1 VPLPVSAPFHSSL
14 MKPAGEKLRAYL
26 AKVALIAPKLK
37 LINNVDVK
45 TETAPD
51 AIKDALVRQASSPV
65 RWVETIRAMR
75 AQGVTH
81 VLECG
86 PGRALAGMVK
96 RIDRE
101 IQTGSLNDRASI
113 EKALAK

>member
-1 VPLPVSAPFHSSL
+1 
-14 MKPAGEKLRAYL
+14 LRAYL
-26 AKVALIAPKLK
+26 HKVTLNAPLVPV
-37 LINNVDVK
+37 LNNVDVK
-45 TETAPD
+45 IENRPD
-51 AIKDALVRQASSPV
+51 DIRDALVRQAYSPV

-86 PGRALAGMVK
+86 PGKVLAGTVK

-101 IQTGSLNDRASI
+101 IQSASLGDRASI
-113 EKALAK
+113 EKTLQALKAA